1 MALGHC
7 PFFMVQPIRTNTLHI
22 APTVSPDTENTLK
35 LLLVEDDLQIGE
47 GLQLGLSST
56 GFQVDWVQRGSDA
69 LAARNQTRYDLLVLD
84 LGLPDMDGLDVLR
97 QLQRLPEHPPTLI
110 LSARHLTADRI
121 KGLNLGA
128 DDYLVKPFDFDEL
141 LARLHALHRRSQGRR
156 EPVLNL
162 GALQVDPLRRSAR
175 LQQSELALSPREFD
189 VLLALAEK
197 PGAVRSIDWLQSRL
211 YRWGEEAASNA
222 IQVHLH
228 HLRKKMGEGWIHNIR
243 GVGYKLEA
251 PPHPTPGATP

>member
-1 MALGHC
+1 
-7 PFFMVQPIRTNTLHI
+7 
-22 APTVSPDTENTLK
+22 LK

-47 GLQLGLSST
+47 GLQLGLSGA
-56 GFQVDWVQRGSDA
+56 GFQVDWVQRGAQAIS
-69 LAARNQTRYDLLVLD
+69 ARAQTRYDLLVLD

-141 LARLHALHRRSQGRR
+141 LARLHALHRRSLGRR
-156 EPVLNL
+156 EPLLSL
-162 GALQVDPLRRSAR
+162 GALVVDPLRRSAR
-175 LQQSELALSPREFD
+175 LEQEELALSPREFD

-197 PGAVRSIDWLQSRL
+197 PGAVRSIDWLQTRL

-228 HLRKKMGEGWIHNIR
+228 HLRRKLGEGWIYNIR
-243 GVGYKLEA
+243 GVGYKLA
-251 PPHPTPGATP
+251 PPAVQAPTEQRA